1 MQTFI
6 TDSNPIICAKHLD
19 NKRLGKQRVE
29 AFQILNTI
37 EKGGGW
43 SNHPCVKMWIG
54 HELSLKYYFNSMVD
68 EWIWRGFKNTMVK
81 YSNFDI
87 QMPWWFSLEPL
98 QKSHRAA
105 LLRKNSNF
113 YKNVFQIENI
123 ESSDLIDFLDYKYI
137 WPSKLD
143 HNTLIKL
150 QNGEI
155 LPLSSLA
162 EKL

>member
-1 MQTFI
+1 
-6 TDSNPIICAKHLD
+6 
-19 NKRLGKQRVE
+19 
-29 AFQILNTI
+29 
-37 EKGGGW
+37 
-43 SNHPCVKMWIG
+43 
-54 HELSLKYYFNSMVD
+54 
-68 EWIWRGFKNTMVK
+68 MVK